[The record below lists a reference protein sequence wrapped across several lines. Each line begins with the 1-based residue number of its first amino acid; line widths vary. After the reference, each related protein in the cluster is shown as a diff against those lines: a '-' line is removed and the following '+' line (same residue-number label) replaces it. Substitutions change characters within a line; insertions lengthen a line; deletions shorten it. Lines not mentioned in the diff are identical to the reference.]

1 MKIRTKLILNYSIL
15 SLILLIVFSLIVV
28 IFYTRYRQAN
38 FSTRL
43 FNRSISSVNLFF
55 NEKKIDSTMLRLID
69 QNIVTAMGNFEFS
82 IYKDN
87 NQLLYRYKELKNN
100 GVTLKDPNEGSLVNL
115 IYNGQKTLQY
125 KYIKSNKQHMVFTSA
140 YDSKGVEELSN
151 LLDIL
156 KWVLFLSLLLI
167 AAFGGYNAYWSLKPF
182 RKIIKDVEAIEPT
195 ELSKRLPI
203 DGSDEI
209 SQLSATVNTL
219 LDRVSHTVET
229 EKAFIANASHELRTP
244 VTKVL
249 GQIEVVL
256 NKDRNIDEY
265 KALLNSVYDDTSQM
279 ASIIN
284 GFLELAQANINFNN
298 IETQAIAIDELIFSI
313 VDHFEKIKP
322 HYTIGVEFKDHP
334 ESEKQLECLGSER
347 LLFIMF
353 SNIIDNACKFSNEK
367 KAKATISFSA
377 NQVIVCV
384 ADYGIGINKADLGNI
399 FRPLYRGTNTK
410 DQPGHGIGL
419 AIVKRIADLHA
430 AQISIE
436 SEENVGTTVT
446 VKLNTFSA

>member
-15 SLILLIVFSLIVV
+15 SLILLIVFSFIVI
-28 IFYTRYRQAN
+28 IFYTRYRQTN
-38 FSTRL
+38 FNTRL

-55 NEKKIDSTMLRLID
+55 NEKKIDSSMLRLID

-87 NQLLYRYKELKNN
+87 KQLLYRYKENKNTFDQPSEK
-100 GVTLKDPNEGSLVNL
+100 GLISF
-115 IYNGQKTLQY
+115 IYNGQKTLHY

-151 LLDIL
+151 LLSIL

-195 ELSKRLPI
+195 ELSKRLPV

-256 NKDRNIDEY
+256 NKDRNIEEY

-298 IETQAIAIDELIFSI
+298 IDTKPIAIDELIFSI

-334 ESEKQLECLGSER
+334 ESDKQLEYLGSER

-367 KAKATISFSA
+367 KAKVTISFSS
-377 NQVIVCV
+377 NQIIVCI
-384 ADYGIGINKADLGNI
+384 ADYGIGISKADLGNI
-399 FRPLYRGTNTK
+399 FRPLYRGANTK
-410 DQPGHGIGL
+410 EQPGHGIGL

-430 AQISIE
+430 VKISIE
-436 SEENVGTTVT
+436 SEENVGTTVE
-446 VKLNTFSA
+446 VRLNTFSA